1 MKTCTTLF
9 GPNSMPTKVN
19 DGFIVVSPSNN
30 GLMLMRQFIGDG
42 SKTDKLNE
50 IQNSLDCS
58 LEGS

>member
-1 MKTCTTLF
+1 
-9 GPNSMPTKVN
+9 MPTKVN
-19 DGFIVVSPSNN
+19 DGFVVVSPSNN

-42 SKTDKLNE
+42 SKIDILNE